1 MHSSIYWVNYF
12 ALNLKNKRI
21 DWSIKPTLTPKERN
35 SILQSLQAWQ
45 LGETSE
51 GINLV
56 NAANKHAKKL
66 NDPDYTAA
74 IKLFIKEE
82 QKHGNNLG
90 RYIDLIGEKRIKKDW
105 GDSLFRRARGLNTHM
120 EFWTIAVIT
129 VESAA
134 QLFYQ
139 CLKDATGCKLLKQ
152 ICKDIL
158 IDEAA
163 HITFQTER
171 LSLLYNDKS
180 ALMRFFTYHFY
191 TAFYYSTILVVWFAH
206 RRLFKAGHLDFNNYW
221 RKMKLKFQKTI
232 KKLKPDK
239 SHSKHYQITAD
250 KKALINH

>member
-1 MHSSIYWVNYF
+1 MHNSIYWVNYF
-12 ALNLKNKRI
+12 TLNLKNNRI
-21 DWSIKPTLTPKERN
+21 DWNIKPVLTENERDA
-35 SILQSLQAWQ
+35 ILHSLQAWQ

-51 GINLV
+51 GVNLV
-56 NAANKHAKKL
+56 NAANKHAQKL
-66 NDPDYTAA
+66 NDPNYTAA

-90 RYIDLIGEKRIKKDW
+90 RYIDLIGEERIKKDW
-105 GDSLFRRARGLNTHM
+105 GDSLFRKARGLNTHM

-129 VESAA
+129 VESTA

-191 TAFYYSTILVVWFAH
+191 TAFYYSTIMVVWFAH
-206 RRLFKAGHLDFNNYW
+206 RKLFKAGHLDFNSYW

-232 KKLKPDK
+232 KKLK
-239 SHSKHYQITAD
+239 TENTLV
-250 KKALINH
+250 KKFQFSNDEKVLN